1 MTISVCPEEPITWK
15 ALSTKVTTE
24 SYDLCRNFAA
34 VLQMANE
41 GKVLFLT
48 KNMFIINFC
57 LG

>member
-1 MTISVCPEEPITWK
+1 MTILVCPEEPITWK

-41 GKVLFLT
+41 GKVLFRL
-48 KNMFIINFC
+48 KHFYYNLF